1 MSSLFSSNPEGYAFV
16 PLSQLNKPAATAT
29 ATATATAA
37 STAREPDRNTVIDKY
52 TKLIEEI
59 GQLQRELEDLLEGKR
74 ELEKRV
80 NDKKVKK
87 ELDPSEEKAPLVLGS
102 PVATAPPLD
111 SVATDLAK
119 PLPSE
124 AGDPPPSISEVVKA
138 PVNANSMD
146 PTPIVASTNPTVPNN
161 QPPPPD
167 PTDPNKQPPP
177 PDLPAKLI
185 PLANGQIALSN
196 ANYPPPT
203 GVTLVPNICISL
215 FDGRDIVDGK
225 IQSVT
230 KNDIVYTP
238 YDAANKRYTETTQ
251 RLNIIDH
258 NERIDTIK
266 VIKPCL
272 EESTYSKTIR
282 PVAKATDYI
291 TGLPFRKKPLNPSK
305 AVEWGGTESTP
316 SIAEQERVHAQTVE
330 RAEAARKGDNM
341 MIVDFPT
348 QIQIATTATARPVSL
363 GGGRRKRNATKKLR
377 KA

>member
-16 PLSQLNKPAATAT
+16 PLSQLNKPVAT

-80 NDKKVKK
+80 NDKKVQK
-87 ELDPSEEKAPLVLGS
+87 ELDPPKEEAPLVLGS

-119 PLPSE
+119 PPATSNSDLAKPS
-124 AGDPPPSISEVVKA
+124 ATSTSEVVNP
-138 PVNANSMD
+138 PVNEISMD
-146 PTPIVASTNPTVPNN
+146 PTSPIVASGEATKPNN
-161 QPPPPD
+161 PL
-167 PTDPNKQPPP
+167 PPP

-251 RLNIIDH
+251 RLNINEH

-282 PVAKATDYI
+282 PIAKATNYV
-291 TGLPFRKKPLNPSK
+291 TGLPFRKKPLNPPK
-305 AVEWGGTESTP
+305 VVEWGGTESPP
-316 SIAEQERVHAQTVE
+316 SIAEQERVYAQTVE
-330 RAEAARKGDNM
+330 RAEGARKGDNM
-341 MIVDFPT
+341 MMANSPT
-348 QIQIATTATARPVSL
+348 PEQIAKTASVTL
-363 GGGRRKRNATKKLR
+363 KGGRRKRNATKKLR